1 MTDSPRFDL
10 AAVVL
15 AGAAAASDVP
25 KVQAMIRAARAAGAE
40 PVVVVLPRGIPA
52 PEGARLAQVSA
63 GAKTIS
69 GLRAGMAL
77 LANSTARFVLL
88 WPFDDEW
95 SDTDG
100 VMPLV
105 QGAQREG
112 APVTAMEGA
121 NLDHEAIIVARD
133 SWLELMTIGEQGMD
147 ALAARR
153 GVYRVQN

>member
-1 MTDSPRFDL
+1 MTASRPLDL

-15 AGAAAASDVP
+15 AGGASTSDAP
-25 KVQAMIRAARAAGAE
+25 KLQAMVRAARAAGAE

-52 PEGARLAQVSA
+52 PDGARVAPVSA

-69 GLRAGMAL
+69 GLRTGMAL

-105 QGAQREG
+105 EGAQREQ

-121 NLDHEAIIVARD
+121 DLDREPIIVTRD
-133 SWLELMTIGEQGMD
+133 SWLELMTIGEQGMN

>member
-1 MTDSPRFDL
+1 MTDSRAFDL

-15 AGAAAASDVP
+15 AGGAATTDLP
-25 KVQAMIRAARAAGAE
+25 KLQAMVRAARAAGAE

-52 PEGARLAQVSA
+52 PEGARLAQVAA
-63 GAKTIS
+63 GATTIS
-69 GLRAGMAL
+69 GLRAGTAL

-105 QGAQREG
+105 EGAQREQ

-121 NLDHEAIIVARD
+121 DLDREPIIVARD
-133 SWLELMTIGEQGMD
+133 SWLELMTIGEQGMN

>member
-1 MTDSPRFDL
+1 MTDSRPSVL
-10 AAVVL
+10 ASVVL
-15 AGAAAASDVP
+15 AGGSSAGDAP
-25 KVQAMIRAARAAGAE
+25 KIQAMVRAARAAGAE
-40 PVVVVLPRGIPA
+40 PVVVVLPRGVTP
-52 PEGARLAQVSA
+52 PDGARVAQVA
-63 GAKTIS
+63 PGAKTIS

-88 WPFDDEW
+88 WPLDHEW
-95 SDTDG
+95 SETAG

-105 QGAQREG
+105 EAAQREQ

-121 NLDHEAIIVARD
+121 DLDREPIVVARD
-133 SWLELMTIGEQGMD
+133 SWLELMTIGEQGMN

>member
-1 MTDSPRFDL
+1 MPNAPALDL
-10 AAVVL
+10 ASVVL
-15 AGAAAASDVP
+15 ALDASASDAP
-25 KVQAMIRAARAAGAE
+25 RLAAMLRAARAAGAQ
-40 PVVVVLPRGIPA
+40 PIVVVLPRGVPA
-52 PEGARLAQVSA
+52 PDGAKVAQVA
-63 GAKTIS
+63 PGAKAIS
-69 GLRAGMAL
+69 GVRAGMAL

-88 WPFDDEW
+88 WPFHSEW

-105 QGAQREG
+105 EAAQREQ

-121 NLDHEAIIVARD
+121 DLDREPIIVARD

>member
-1 MTDSPRFDL
+1 MAESRAFDL

-15 AGAAAASDVP
+15 AMGATAEDAPRLEVML
-25 KVQAMIRAARAAGAE
+25 QATRAAGAN
-40 PVVVVLPRGIPA
+40 PIVAVLPRGIPA
-52 PEGARLAQVSA
+52 PRGVKVAQVA
-63 GAKTIS
+63 PAARTIS

-88 WPFDDEW
+88 WPFESEW

-105 QGAQREG
+105 EAARREQGA
-112 APVTAMEGA
+112 VTAMAGA
-121 NLDHEAIIVARD
+121 DLDREPIVVARD
-133 SWLELMTIGEQGMD
+133 CWLELMTIGEQGMN
-147 ALAARR
+147 ALVARR

>member
-1 MTDSPRFDL
+1 MPDSPPFDL

-15 AGAAAASDVP
+15 AGAATATDAP
-25 KVQAMIRAARAAGAE
+25 LVQAMIRAARAAGAE
-40 PVVVVLPRGIPA
+40 PVVVVVPRGMAA
-52 PEGARLAQVSA
+52 PEGARVAQVAA
-63 GAKTIS
+63 GAAVIS

-105 QGAQREG
+105 EGARREG

-121 NLDHEAIIVARD
+121 DLDHEPIVVARD

-153 GVYRVQN
+153 GVHRVQN

>member
-1 MTDSPRFDL
+1 MTDSRPFDL

-15 AGAAAASDVP
+15 AGGAAASDTP
-25 KVQAMIRAARAAGAE
+25 KLQAMVRAARAAGAE
-40 PVVVVLPRGIPA
+40 PVVVVLPRDIPA
-52 PEGARLAQVSA
+52 PDGARVAQVAA

-105 QGAQREG
+105 EGAQREQ

-121 NLDHEAIIVARD
+121 DLDREPIIVARD
-133 SWLELMTIGEQGMD
+133 SWLELMTIGEQGMN

>member
-1 MTDSPRFDL
+1 MADSPPFDL

-15 AGAAAASDVP
+15 AGSATVP
-25 KVQAMIRAARAAGAE
+25 DTPLVQAMIRAARAAGAE
-40 PVVVVLPRGIPA
+40 PVVVVVSRGVPA
-52 PEGARLAQVSA
+52 PEGARVAQVAA

-77 LANSTARFVLL
+77 LANSSARFVLL

-100 VMPLV
+100 VMPLIE
-105 QGAQREG
+105 AARREG

-121 NLDHEAIIVARD
+121 DLDHEPIVVARD

-147 ALAARR
+147 ALASRR
-153 GVYRVQN
+153 GVHRVQN

>member
-1 MTDSPRFDL
+1 MTDSREFDL
-10 AAVVL
+10 ASVVL
-15 AGAAAASDVP
+15 AGSASVSDVP
-25 KVQAMIRAARAAGAE
+25 KVAAMVRAARGAGAE
-40 PVVVVLPRGIPA
+40 PVIVVLPRGVPA

-77 LANSTARFVLL
+77 LANCTARFVLL
-88 WPFDDEW
+88 WPLHDEW
-95 SDTDG
+95 SDTEG

-105 QGAQREG
+105 EGAQREQ
-112 APVTAMEGA
+112 APLTAMEGA
-121 NLDHEAIIVARD
+121 DLDREPIIVARD
-133 SWLELMTIGEQGMD
+133 SWLELMTIGEQGMN